1 MAEREEQYQVA
12 GEPSPTPQ
20 APGRERLLVALLGL
34 ILFVAS
40 VAIRGY
46 HYPFGNQALQ
56 LPFVQVMRDPSLY
69 PHDPLVAT
77 LSAYCSWYWVA
88 VARLGG
94 DDPAGLLL
102 VLYLLTNVGRLLAAA
117 WVAHAMFPQSR
128 LAPWAAAALWAMGPR
143 PLMGTGTL
151 MSPYA
156 EQTSTAVVF
165 FLGAFVALLR
175 DRPLWWVL
183 CFAAGFLLNPL
194 YGVYAVTY
202 FGLVAVVLLA
212 KRSLTVHWLWAAV
225 AAGVLVAPSVM
236 WSARTMHGLEGG
248 TAADVILWV
257 QVAEARL
264 AGHLFPLRWERLS
277 FVWHALVLAGV
288 IAGLRYAAGLEAR
301 TKALVGSAV
310 VASVGWLGLAFAAA
324 YLVRVPRLLVLHP
337 ARGMDLYY
345 ALAGLFLTGLMAR
358 RLEREHEAGHDVL
371 WPLLG
376 LLGAMGI
383 WLAYPQW
390 MVGALVLLGGVVALA
405 RPLWSPWLRR
415 LTVAQMRTGLCLLVG
430 GLALAMA
437 LGRHAHGEP
446 MAFALCHG
454 RAAADAARWAAT
466 HTPKQAA
473 FLVDPAADGYFRPL
487 SRRPVFITSL
497 DCAGILWSIGYAGEY
512 TRRMADLGHDP
523 RLVFG
528 RPPVGLLRRLD
539 DEGLLRLAAKYDLS
553 HAVLDITQP
562 TRLPV
567 VYRNS
572 KLQIVALSPPLP
584 ATTPPATA
592 PRAP

>member
-1 MAEREEQYQVA
+1 MAKREEQCQVA

-34 ILFVAS
+34 LLFVAS
-40 VAIRGY
+40 IAIRGY

-56 LPFVQVMRDPSLY
+56 LPFVQVVRDPSLY

-88 VARLGG
+88 VAHLGG

-102 VLYLLTNVGRLLAAA
+102 ALYLLTNMGRLLAAA

-143 PLMGTGTL
+143 PLMDAGTL

-156 EQTSTAVVF
+156 EQSATAVVF
-165 FLGAFVALLR
+165 LLWAFQALLG
-175 DRPLWWVL
+175 DRPLWWAL
-183 CFAAGFLLNPL
+183 CFAAGFLLNPM
-194 YGVYAVTY
+194 YGVYAATY
-202 FGLVAVVLLA
+202 FGLVALVLLA
-212 KRSLTVHWLWAAV
+212 KRSLSVGWLWAAG
-225 AAGVLVAPSVM
+225 AAGVLVVPSVI
-236 WSARTMHGLEGG
+236 WSVRTMHGLEGG

-264 AGHLFPLRWERLS
+264 AGHLFPLRWEWLS
-277 FVWHALVLAGV
+277 FVWHTLVLIGV
-288 IAGLRYAAGLEAR
+288 IAGLRYAADLGER

-324 YLVRVPRLLVLHP
+324 YLVRVPRLLALHP

-345 ALAGLFLTGLMAR
+345 ALAGLFLTGLMVR
-358 RLEREHEAGHDVL
+358 RLEREHQAGRDLL

-390 MVGALVLLGGVVALA
+390 MVGAMALLGGVVALA
-405 RPLWSPWLRR
+405 RPLWAGWLRR

-430 GLALAMA
+430 GLALAMV
-437 LGRHAHGEP
+437 LGRCAHGEP
-446 MAFALCHG
+446 LVFAFYQD
-454 RAAADAARWAAT
+454 RAAADAARWATT
-466 HTPKQAA
+466 HTPREAA

-523 RLVFG
+523 RRVFG
-528 RPPVGLLRRLD
+528 RPPVGLLRRLG
-539 DEGLLRLAAKYDLS
+539 DEGLLRLAAKYGLS
-553 HAVLDITQP
+553 YAVLDLAQP

-572 KLQIVALSPPLP
+572 RLQIVALSLPLP